1 MRKEVIKQVK
11 LVRIFFR
18 SIRDALKS
26 MSRNFSLSMA
36 SVICVSITLI
46 IVSVA
51 SILAAN
57 VKSATNSVE
66 NEMNIIVYVKS
77 TALESD
83 IENIKSEI
91 DALKEVRKYT
101 FTSKEE
107 MKQELSDYD
116 QSFKKILDYLEEN
129 PLLDS
134 FIVFVK
140 DIKSLSET
148 AKKIEK
154 IPNIESVK
162 YGEGLV
168 EEIVSAFDIVEKV
181 SIGFV
186 VALSLVTIF
195 LITNTIKLT
204 IFSRKNEIE
213 IMRLV
218 GASNGTIKLPFIFEG
233 LTLGLIGSIIPVC
246 LTIYGYI
253 ILYNTMNGYMFTE
266 ALQFVSPYNF
276 VFFLSFGL
284 VIMGSI
290 VGMFGSLFAV
300 RKYLK
305 I

>member
-26 MSRNFSLSMA
+26 ISRNFSLSMA

-168 EEIVSAFDIVEKV
+168 EEIVSSFDIVEKV
-181 SIGFV
+181 SMGFV

-266 ALQFVSPYNF
+266 SLQFVSPYNF

>member
-26 MSRNFSLSMA
+26 ISRNFSLSMA

-181 SIGFV
+181 SMGFV

-266 ALQFVSPYNF
+266 SLQFVSPYNF